1 MSCCWVPCCG
11 PRFGGSCTALDTA
24 LTVAV
29 SKGLGMR
36 SLPPLGTM
44 TRMLL
49 RMQRSCTTKIGTKG
63 ILTPW
68 AMKPTPICAVYW
80 ITCRK
85 LNG

>member
-1 MSCCWVPCCG
+1 M
-11 PRFGGSCTALDTA
+11 
-24 LTVAV
+24 AV

-44 TRMLL
+44 TRMLC
-49 RMQRSCTTKIGTKG
+49 SCTMKIGTKG
-63 ILTPW
+63 IRTPW
-68 AMKPTPICAVYW
+68 AMKPTPICAVCW

>member
-1 MSCCWVPCCG
+1 M
-11 PRFGGSCTALDTA
+11 DTA
-24 LTVAV
+24 LTMAV

-36 SLPPLGTM
+36 PLHPLGTM

-49 RMQRSCTTKIGTKG
+49 SMQGICTMKIGKKG
-63 ILTPW
+63 TRTPW
-68 AMKPTPICAVYW
+68 AMKPTPICAVCW

>member
-1 MSCCWVPCCG
+1 
-11 PRFGGSCTALDTA
+11 LDTA
-24 LTVAV
+24 LTMAV
-29 SKGLGMR
+29 SMGLGMR

-49 RMQRSCTTKIGTKG
+49 RMQGSCTTKIGTKG
-63 ILTPW
+63 IRTPW
-68 AMKPTPICAVYW
+68 AMKPTPICAVCW